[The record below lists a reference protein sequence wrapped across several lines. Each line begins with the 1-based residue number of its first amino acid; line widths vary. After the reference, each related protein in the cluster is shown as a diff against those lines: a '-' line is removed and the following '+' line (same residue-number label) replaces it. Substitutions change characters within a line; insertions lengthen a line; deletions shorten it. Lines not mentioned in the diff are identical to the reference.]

1 MAKKKVLARVA
12 GQEKLSG
19 EIYSMW
25 IENMDG
31 IAQEAVAGQFLS
43 LYCKEGSRLL
53 PRPISICEIDREN
66 DRLRLVY
73 RVAGEGTKEFS
84 ALQAG
89 DSIEVF
95 GPLGNGFT
103 KKEGKSILIG
113 GGIGIPPILA
123 LAKSLFE
130 KSGKKEMIQVVLGY
144 RDSALFLKEEFAPY
158 AEIFVSTEDGSSGT
172 RGNVIDAVKEN
183 GISGDVIYACGP
195 IPMLRGVK
203 AFAAEHHIPAQIS
216 MEERMACG
224 IGACLACVCQSK
236 ETDGH
241 SHVKNKRVC
250 KEGPVFLAEEVEI

>member
-95 GPLGNGFT
+95 
-103 KKEGKSILIG
+103 
-113 GGIGIPPILA
+113 
-123 LAKSLFE
+123 
-130 KSGKKEMIQVVLGY
+130 
-144 RDSALFLKEEFAPY
+144 
-158 AEIFVSTEDGSSGT
+158 
-172 RGNVIDAVKEN
+172 
-183 GISGDVIYACGP
+183 
-195 IPMLRGVK
+195 
-203 AFAAEHHIPAQIS
+203 
-216 MEERMACG
+216 
-224 IGACLACVCQSK
+224 
-236 ETDGH
+236 
-241 SHVKNKRVC
+241 
-250 KEGPVFLAEEVEI
+250 